1 MAAPTLT
8 TFRWAP
14 WWVLLQVAL
23 WPAPGIAE
31 GVLTL
36 GALVAIFMLLKQ
48 RFRGG
53 GRLLTAEAWALSTAM
68 FLAYWLPQLF
78 STWDAVNLPR
88 TMREVVV
95 DLRYLPFLWL
105 VAMAVA
111 DPRGRRLTFGG
122 IGVIILLWL
131 ADGLVQAATGWSL
144 GGASHADRLSGI
156 FGDSN
161 LKLGLVMASLS
172 PFALVLAARRFGV
185 LGWAMVAAGL
195 VIVVLLAGARASWL
209 TLALSLLFTGVWVMG
224 VKRALLV
231 VALGSVVLVGTA
243 TLLSDRMGQRVERTQ
258 AALSGDAE
266 GVDFALSGRLP
277 IWRTAWAMAQDNW
290 LTGVGSRG
298 FRDAYGDYAEADDP
312 WMQGEWEGAFHAH
325 QLVLELL
332 SETGVIGLLLWLV
345 AAAMVL
351 RAWRWAGPEARMASR
366 CRPWRWPSR
375 CFRSTPTWPSIRPS
389 GAVWPCC
396 WPRCAWAAWG
406 RPSTSATR
414 KRWRTRPGK
423 PKRPAR
429 SGRVSR
435 SEVRRVGGA

>member
-111 DPRGRRLTFGG
+111 DPRGRRLTFAG

-185 LGWAMVAAGL
+185 LGWAVVAAGL

-366 CRPWRWPSR
+366 VPALALAITLFPINTHLA
-375 CFRSTPTWPSIRPS
+375 FYSTFWGGLALLLAALCVGSL
-389 GAVWPCC
+389 GAAKHERNEETLADPAGEAEAPGEVG
-396 WPRCAWAAWG
+396 PRQ
-406 RPSTSATR
+406 
-414 KRWRTRPGK
+414 
-423 PKRPAR
+423 
-429 SGRVSR
+429 
-435 SEVRRVGGA
+435 